1 MEEKDK
7 MKKMEKSDSVNKR
20 LLQLFISTFYI
31 STFTFGGGFVIVS
44 IMKKKFVDELHWLDE
59 KEMLDF
65 TALAQSSPGAIAV
78 NAAILVGWRVAGAL
92 GMVVAVI
99 GTILPPMIIL
109 TLVSFCYAAFVSN
122 PYVSLVLKGMQAGV
136 AAVVLDVACGLFIK
150 LKEGSRLNM
159 VIMIAAFVTSFFFDI
174 NVIFI
179 ILGAAVLGIA
189 HALICSRREAQS

>member
-1 MEEKDK
+1 
-7 MKKMEKSDSVNKR
+7 MKK
-20 LLQLFISTFYI
+20 LIQLFISMFYI
-31 STFTFGGGFVIVS
+31 STFTFGGGFVIIS
-44 IMKKKFVDELHWLDE
+44 IMKKKFVDELHWIDE

-136 AAVVLDVACGLFIK
+136 AAVVLDVACSLFIK
-150 LKEGSRLNM
+150 MKKEGSRLN
-159 VIMIAAFVTSFFFDI
+159 IMIMVVAFVASFFFDI
-174 NVIFI
+174 NVIYI
-179 ILGAAVLGIA
+179 ILGATVLGIV
-189 HALICSRREAQS
+189 HVLISRRREAQS